1 MRTKKPLTIILCYK
15 FILIIFLFYTP
26 NTLGENDYSQSIGFY
41 SAGCIK
47 NPDILPSDGPGF
59 QVIRLSRK
67 RYYGH
72 PDLTG
77 FIKYLGKVVSE
88 NYQSTLLIG
97 DTSQLNGGPMLPEH
111 SSHQI
116 GLDVDIFYTLNPI
129 ESNKTP
135 SINKREEINPM
146 PIIFPGE
153 LTVDSTKWKTKT
165 GEVIKISALHGNV
178 DRIFVNPVIK
188 RKLCG
193 TYKSEGWLRKI
204 RPWWGHDSHFHVR
217 LKCPASSPLCKS
229 QKSLPQGSGC
239 GEDLT
244 NWLIDILKNDRKV
257 GTQKKKVDLPKECL
271 DIVLINQN

>member
-1 MRTKKPLTIILCYK
+1 MDTLSHALWGKGLFGYRKYRW
-15 FILIIFLFYTP
+15 FSFLFGA
-26 NTLGENDYSQSIGFY
+26 L
-41 SAGCIK
+41 
-47 NPDILPSDGPGF
+47 
-59 QVIRLSRK
+59 
-67 RYYGH
+67 
-72 PDLTG
+72 PDLLSFGIYFLFNLFNLKT
-77 FIKYLGKVVSE
+77 E
-88 NYQSTLLIG
+88 
-97 DTSQLNGGPMLPEH
+97 
-111 SSHQI
+111 
-116 GLDVDIFYTLNPI
+116 
-129 ESNKTP
+129 TP
-135 SINKREEINPM
+135 SINEREEINPM

-153 LTVDSTKWKTKT
+153 LTVDSTKWKTKI

-188 RKLCG
+188 RKLCE